1 VFTLGH
7 ATLLILGT
15 FLVWWLWRVLGQ
27 RDRALAIVRRHCKQH
42 DLQLLDDSVALSGV
56 RLGRTRGG
64 WFGLIRRYAFEFTVT
79 GEQRLRGQISM
90 FGAHLG
96 RIELEPHP
104 VLEPQPEPVSVQH
117 PGNVIRLEDWR
128 RKAQ

>member
-1 VFTLGH
+1 MFTLGH

-79 GEQRLRGQISM
+79 GEHRYAG
-90 FGAHLG
+90 HLDLSG
-96 RIELEPHP
+96 NHVLAIELAPHP
-104 VLEPQPEPVSVQH
+104 FPGGRADEPAATVTTQSSAKIH
-117 PGNVIRLEDWR
+117 KIY
-128 RKAQ
+128 

>member
-1 VFTLGH
+1 MFTLGH

-27 RDRALAIVRRHCKQH
+27 RDRALAIVRPHCKQH

-79 GEQRLRGQISM
+79 GEHRYAG
-90 FGAHLG
+90 HLDLSCNHVLT
-96 RIELEPHP
+96 IELAPHP
-104 VLEPQPEPVSVQH
+104 FPSGQADEPAATVTTQSSAKIH
-117 PGNVIRLEDWR
+117 RIY
-128 RKAQ
+128 